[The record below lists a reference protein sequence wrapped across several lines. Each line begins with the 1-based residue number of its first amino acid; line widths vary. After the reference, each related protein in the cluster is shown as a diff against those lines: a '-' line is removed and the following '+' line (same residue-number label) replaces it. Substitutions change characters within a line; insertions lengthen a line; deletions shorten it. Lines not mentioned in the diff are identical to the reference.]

1 MIRKETMMKAL
12 SKEAIDKI
20 AEKGEKVFQLHQKKL
35 EEDHYGKAVAID
47 WEQGRIVAVA
57 DTIDGVAEEAK
68 RRHPEKVFYV
78 KKIGEDV
85 FIF

>member
-1 MIRKETMMKAL
+1 MMKAL
-12 SKEAIDKI
+12 RKEAIDKI
-20 AEKGEKVFQLHQKKL
+20 AEEGEKVYQLHRKRL
-35 EEDHYGKAVAID
+35 EENHYGKAVAID

-68 RRHPEKVFYV
+68 KKHPEKVFYI

>member
-1 MIRKETMMKAL
+1 MMKAL
-12 SKEAIDKI
+12 RKETIDKI
-20 AEKGEKVFQLHQKKL
+20 AEEGEKVYHLHRKRL
-35 EEDHYGKAVAID
+35 EENHYGKAVAID

-68 RRHPEKVFYV
+68 KKHPEKVFYI